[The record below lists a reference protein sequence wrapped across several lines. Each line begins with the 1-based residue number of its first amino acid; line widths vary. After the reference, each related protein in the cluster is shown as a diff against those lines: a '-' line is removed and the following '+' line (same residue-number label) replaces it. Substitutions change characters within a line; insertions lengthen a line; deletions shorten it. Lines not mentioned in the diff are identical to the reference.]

1 MSAPAVTEHSWL
13 PRATCGVSCVSVGDA
28 AQVRRPLVVLRVALR
43 VMLALLLVPGVPLVV
58 MPLPGRTRVQ
68 RIYCRLVLRLFG
80 VRITVSGSPVRNL
93 RGVLVVSGHVSW
105 LDVFCIGSVLPG
117 SFVAR
122 ADMFTG
128 RTIGIVAR
136 ILKIIPIERA
146 SLRRLPG
153 VVDTIA
159 RRLRAGQTVVA
170 FPEGTTWCGRP
181 GDDAGRPAARAGA
194 GCSHRGCGAF
204 YPAMFQ
210 AAIDAGR
217 PVQPLRL
224 TYHHVD
230 GTVSTAPAFCRRRH
244 LGAVGLPAADR
255 APHAGLGA
263 RRVFAAARYRSS
275 ESRAPLP
282 VSGACGSLGAVGA
295 TPRPPARAGDLSG
308 LAPARLPSRCCGRGL
323 RARSASPPG
332 PVF

>member
-170 FPEGTTWCGRP
+170 FPEGTTWCGS
-181 GDDAGRPAARAGA
+181 AGRRCRPSSGPSRSRVLASRLWGFLSGDVPGRNRCRPPGAATPVDISPRRR
-194 GCSHRGCGAF
+194 HRLDRSG
-204 YPAMFQ
+204 
-210 AAIDAGR
+210 
-217 PVQPLRL
+217 L
-224 TYHHVD
+224 
-230 GTVSTAPAFCRRRH
+230 CRRRH